1 MKIDA
6 IERSKSARLLFENG
20 LNCAQA
26 VAVAFADVVG
36 IEPSILERVALAF
49 GGGLGRQR
57 EVCGTVSGASM
68 VLGVVEANAKGD
80 AKGDAKNDAKNDAK
94 KRAYVTVQ
102 DFSAKFR
109 AHNGSIICRELLSL
123 AKGENSDPEPTPRS
137 ENYYRRRP
145 CADYVEFAALEVAR
159 AINGE

>member
-26 VAVAFADVVG
+26 VAVTFADVVG
-36 IEPSILERVALAF
+36 IEPSILERVTLAF

-57 EVCGTVSGASM
+57 EVCGTVSGGSM
-68 VLGVVEANAKGD
+68 VLGVIEANAKGD
-80 AKGDAKNDAKNDAK
+80 DAKNDAK
-94 KRAYVTVQ
+94 KGAYVRVQ

-109 AHNGSIICRELLSL
+109 EHNGSIICRELLSL
-123 AKGENSDPEPTPRS
+123 GRGENSNPEPTPRS
-137 ENYYRRRP
+137 EKYYLRRP

>member
-6 IERSKSARLLFENG
+6 LERSKSARLLFENG

-26 VAVAFADVVG
+26 VAVTFADVIE
-36 IEPSILERVALAF
+36 IEPDILERVALAF

-68 VLGVVEANAKGD
+68 VLGVVEANTKGAIAKQS
-80 AKGDAKNDAKNDAK
+80 
-94 KRAYVTVQ
+94 AYVRVQ
-102 DFSAKFR
+102 NFSTKFR
-109 AHNGSIICRELLSL
+109 EHNGSIICRELLNL
-123 AKGENSDPEPTPRS
+123 AKGENSNPEPTPRS
-137 ENYYRRRP
+137 EKYYRRRP
-145 CADYVEFAALEVAR
+145 CADYVEYAALEVAR